1 MFRELDYELQS
12 AVLGPNAVSSIR
24 TGRGFYVCTAKSRP
38 WNSIRDILPPSR
50 EAYRLHLGPPEK
62 RLRFIGLQASL
73 LIRHA
78 LPTNSGVGDFS
89 ETLRVPLVPSKELR
103 PLLKRVFFT
112 PPPREFGLGGG
123 GSQAER
129 ARMERSRVGRPSP
142 QIKPSNCRH
151 ASRKVGSKRLLLRLQ
166 NRYPSVFGPLG
177 AVTEIPEI
185 AGNRDLFGLEAKR
198 RVRTT
203 VPVGTAGYVFWG

>member
-112 PPPREFGLGGG
+112 PPPREFGLGAGAPRLRG
-123 GSQAER
+123 HEWN
-129 ARMERSRVGRPSP
+129 V
-142 QIKPSNCRH
+142 H
-151 ASRKVGSKRLLLRLQ
+151 ASVDLAHKSNLPIV
-166 NRYPSVFGPLG
+166 
-177 AVTEIPEI
+177 AMHPEKS
-185 AGNRDLFGLEAKR
+185 GRRDCC
-198 RVRTT
+198 
-203 VPVGTAGYVFWG
+203 